1 MKNISSAIEVFEE
14 WLGKNGS
21 DPAATK
27 NAKPTDETRPET
39 VPGLGFKDPEAARK
53 TLELVYFHSSL
64 LHR

>member
-27 NAKPTDETRPET
+27 NAKPTDEARPET

-53 TLELVYFHSSL
+53 TLE
-64 LHR
+64 